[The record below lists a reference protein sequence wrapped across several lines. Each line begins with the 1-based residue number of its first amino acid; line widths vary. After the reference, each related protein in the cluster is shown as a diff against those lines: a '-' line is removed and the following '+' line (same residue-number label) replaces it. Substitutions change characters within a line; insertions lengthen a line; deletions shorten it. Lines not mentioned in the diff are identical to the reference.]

1 MIWKEIGFEEVDV
14 AVSVRKYEDP
24 NLMCSYKG
32 GREEDQKYSGS
43 KCHRVS

>member
-24 NLMCSYKG
+24 NLTCSYK
-32 GREEDQKYSGS
+32 
-43 KCHRVS
+43 